1 MYQNNNTLCQL
12 LLPLSLYHPLLLL
25 TIPSSNSGN
34 LKQSFSSYAA
44 KLGYPDNLINRVV
57 EDMDTESTTDQL
69 LERLISLHD
78 MLYPKV
84 CSARRR
90 RDATSLPSYM
100 LVQDSF
106 YKGKERMPY
115 WVWVKRE
122 TISVNVTEQPPFRRP
137 GARSRSSSS
146 ATTEIISTTNTSTP
160 PTTTV
165 QANC

>member
-1 MYQNNNTLCQL
+1 MSTTTT
-12 LLPLSLYHPLLLL
+12 PI
-25 TIPSSNSGN
+25 TIPSSPTSYDSFTPSNSGN

-57 EDMDTESTTDQL
+57 QDMDSHSTTDEL
-69 LERLISLHD
+69 LERLISLQD
-78 MLYPKV
+78 MLYPKES
-84 CSARRR
+84 SARRR

-122 TISVNVTEQPPFRRP
+122 TISANVTEHPPFRRP
-137 GARSRSSSS
+137 GARSRSASS
-146 ATTEIISTTNTSTP
+146 ATTNSVPVTNVPATFW
-160 PTTTV
+160 V
-165 QANC
+165 V